1 MTDPALPPDPKTLQ
15 LRRRASLALLC
26 ILAVSFMLFQIALL
40 RELRFQLTT
49 LFTLTPFLFSSV
61 VVWIAL
67 GSLCASRIQGQA
79 KGVLKVSTLLLPL
92 LVLPLFAASIGI
104 AHHLITD
111 GDVGNNSRFQS
122 VGVITESAS
131 DAYFHSTIVAF
142 VTVAVFG
149 YGLIFFLQGLVFA
162 LYFRDGREDGTLSE
176 VYGADLLASGG
187 GAILGGILNFWLTPV
202 QMVIGSTLLF
212 VVGVW
217 IASGLLS
224 IRPRTAAIVT
234 LLTLGMVIAG
244 EVATGFLSRI
254 ERPRWLHVVKETVW
268 SRYRRID
275 AREAPGALL
284 IYTDGMFFQGYK
296 LSDRT
301 HKTDPRS
308 LSADLI
314 LASDPP
320 LRDVLII
327 GSGSGADVRILR
339 HVLGDRVQLT
349 AVELDGGF
357 VRMAERFPWLWETY
371 RTADI
376 VVQEGRY
383 YLETS
388 SKDFDLVV
396 FAYID
401 PQSAIGSVGVPD
413 ANFLYTAEGLRAAWN
428 RVRPGGYLLISRVYL
443 EREHEPFVRRMCA
456 TLESARIPREHARI
470 YRGIGSFAN
479 GYFGQISSIHVVAR
493 KGAPPHDLDRG
504 PVPQPWISGGTPTT
518 DLFPF
523 SLGTGIWFDT
533 LLSYI
538 RRNTFPIVSVVVAV
552 AILLLAMATS
562 LSRSTFFT
570 LGFGS
575 FLLESLV
582 LFNSFLLFG
591 DPNLGAALA
600 IGMFLLWN
608 GLGSVISSRYESR
621 RWFPYAV
628 PAVVLLYGVTAPF
641 INAATISAPVA
652 VRVLVFTLH
661 LSLAGIAAGMMF
673 PVMLRKFREQ
683 SVPWMFFMD
692 VLGCALAPPIF
703 WLALSLV
710 GVWLVIG
717 GSTLAYLLVCVILAL
732 RR

>member
-1 MTDPALPPDPKTLQ
+1 MPDPSAPPS
-15 LRRRASLALLC
+15 RRRTSLALLC
-26 ILAVSFMLFQIALL
+26 CLAVSFMLFQIALL
-40 RELRFQLTT
+40 RELKFQLTT

-67 GSLCASRIQGQA
+67 GSLCAGRIGSGSRT
-79 KGVLKVSTLLLPL
+79 VLRWSTLLLPL

-122 VGVITESAS
+122 VGVITENAS

-149 YGLIFFLQGLVFA
+149 YGFIFFLQGLVFA
-162 LYFRDGREDGTLSE
+162 LYFRDGREDGSLSE
-176 VYGADLLASGG
+176 VYGADLLASGA
-187 GAILGGILNFWLTPV
+187 GAILGGILNFWLTPIE
-202 QMVIGSTLLF
+202 MVIVSTLLF
-212 VVGVW
+212 VAALW
-217 IASGLLS
+217 ISSRMLE
-224 IRPRTAAIVT
+224 IRPRTVAVVT
-234 LLTLGMVIAG
+234 LLALGLVIAG
-244 EVATGFLSRI
+244 EVATGLLSRM
-254 ERPRWLHVVKETVW
+254 EKPRWLHVVRESIW

-275 AREAPGALL
+275 ARDAPGSLL
-284 IYTDGMFFQGYK
+284 IYTDGMFFQGYNVK
-296 LSDRT
+296 DKV

-308 LSADLI
+308 FSADLV
-314 LASDPP
+314 ASSDPP

-339 HVLGDRVQLT
+339 NLLGDRVAIT

-357 VRMAERFPWLWETY
+357 VQMARRFPWLWETY

-383 YLETS
+383 FLETAT
-388 SKDFDLVV
+388 KDFDIVI

-401 PQSAIGSVGVPD
+401 PQSAVGSVGVPD
-413 ANFLYTAEGLRAAWN
+413 ANFLYTDAGIRAAWE

-443 EREHEPFVRRMCA
+443 EQEHEPFVRRMCA
-456 TLESARIPREHARI
+456 TLESAGIDPKHCGL
-470 YRGIGSFAN
+470 YRGVGSSAN
-479 GYFGQISSIHVVAR
+479 GYFGQVSSLHVVAR
-493 KGAPPHDLDRG
+493 KGAPPRTLDRG
-504 PVPQPWISGGTPTT
+504 PVVQPWIPGGRPTT

-533 LLSYI
+533 LLSYG
-538 RRNTFPIVSVVVAV
+538 RRNLFPILLTGAV
-552 AILLLAMATS
+552 AAFLLLSMATS

-600 IGMFLLWN
+600 IGLFLIWN
-608 GLGSVISSRYESR
+608 GLGSVISSRFETR
-621 RWFPYAV
+621 RWFPFAV
-628 PAVVLLYGVTAPF
+628 PAIVLLYGVTAPLV
-641 INAATISAPVA
+641 NAGTITAPVA
-652 VRVLVFTLH
+652 LRVIVFTLH

-673 PVMLRKFREQ
+673 PIALRKFREQ
-683 SVPWMFFMD
+683 SVPWLFFMD
-692 VLGCALAPPIF
+692 VLGCALAPPVF
-703 WLALSLV
+703 WIAISLV
-710 GVWLVIG
+710 GLWLVIG
-717 GSTLAYLLVCVILAL
+717 VAALSYAAVCVVLAL